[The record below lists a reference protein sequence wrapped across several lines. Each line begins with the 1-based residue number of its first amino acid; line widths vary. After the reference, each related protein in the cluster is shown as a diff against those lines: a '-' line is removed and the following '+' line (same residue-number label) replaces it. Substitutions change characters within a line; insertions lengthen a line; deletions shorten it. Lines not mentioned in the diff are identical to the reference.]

1 MKTIS
6 FALITAL
13 FSTCALAPFGA
24 SAQSIASPQCCAA
37 ISGYPLGR
45 WQAGTRGATPA
56 TYSTFIT
63 FTKPTSG
70 TWLPSSGKGT
80 FQYSIA
86 PKPGEAVSI
95 NLKVEGSAYTS
106 ENQLVVSPDGCRMT
120 GTFLDSEG
128 HRGEAIYRWQGVQ

>member
-1 MKTIS
+1 MKPLS
-6 FALITAL
+6 FSLITVL
-13 FSTCALAPFGA
+13 FSTCTLAPIGA
-24 SAQSIASPQCCAA
+24 SAQPQQTCAA
-37 ISGYPLGR
+37 ITGYPLGR
-45 WQAGTRGATPA
+45 WQVGTRGATPA

-63 FTKPTSG
+63 FTTPTSG

-80 FQYSIA
+80 FQSSIP

-95 NLKVEGSAYTS
+95 NLNVEGSAYTS